1 MNKQTKM
8 TLGVAITLL
17 AFIIWAA
24 GCGPTPT
31 PTPVPPTPVPPTPTP
46 VPPSPTPVPPPPTE
60 VPPTPTPE
68 PLTLAPTPVVVN
80 LESYHL
86 EMPATDAECASCHS
100 EVLEEVSLSP
110 DVSPPH
116 PIHQEEV
123 QLACTFCHKSVDL
136 AQESAASLRR
146 DVAVN
151 TCAMC
156 HTAGLRIWY
165 QGDE

>member
-1 MNKQTKM
+1 MIREIKVA
-8 TLGVAITLL
+8 LGVAVTVLTLI
-17 AFIIWAA
+17 AGAA
-24 GCGPTPT
+24 GCAPT
-31 PTPVPPTPVPPTPTP
+31 PTPVPPTPVPPTPTAAP
-46 VPPSPTPVPPPPTE
+46 PTPTQ
-60 VPPTPTPE
+60 VPPTPTPA
-68 PLTLAPTPVVVN
+68 PPTPVPIPTPTVN
-80 LESYHL
+80 MEIYHL
-86 EMPATDAECASCHS
+86 EMPATDAECLDCHP
-100 EVLEEVSLSP
+100 EVLDEVSLSP
-110 DVSPPH
+110 DVSSPH

-123 QLACTFCHKSVDL
+123 ELACTFCHKSVDL